1 MEIWR
6 LYGQTGVNMIYDV
19 DAVLSEII
27 EDHDGFSENYDF
39 DFSDYLKPVEIEDWV
54 QDGKCQYRQC
64 VYFSPKHN
72 VHVSVNETRSG
83 SYHSDWYY
91 AVPTVELVE
100 PRERVVTQTVREW
113 ITL

>member
-1 MEIWR
+1 MTIENKLDI
-6 LYGQTGVNMIYDV
+6 

-27 EDHDGFSENYDF
+27 EDHDAFSENYDF
-39 DFSDYLKPVEIEDWV
+39 DFSDYLKPIEIEDWV

>member
-1 MEIWR
+1 MTIENK
-6 LYGQTGVNMIYDV
+6 LDV

-27 EDHDGFSENYDF
+27 EDHDAFSENYDF
-39 DFSDYLKPVEIEDWV
+39 DFSDYLIQIESEEWT
-54 QDGKCQYRQC
+54 QQGKCQYRR
-64 VYFSPKHN
+64 VIYFSPKHY
-72 VHVSVNETRSG
+72 VYVSVNESRSG

-100 PRERVVTQTVREW
+100 PRERVVTQIVREW